1 MDRSTDIE
9 VLSAAIDWL
18 ADGQKVYL
26 ATVAATWG
34 SSPRQP
40 GSMMAIH
47 PDGRFVGSVSG
58 GCIEDD
64 LAQQAMKGELDS
76 SPQDLPRVIEYGIG
90 HSQVQRV
97 GLPCGGRLQLV
108 LESIESSSQLK
119 TLMQGIEARKL
130 VSRHVCMKT
139 GEASLRAARNDQ
151 DFQFDGK
158 NLVKVF
164 GPGWRMLL
172 VGAGE
177 LSRRVAQLAMS
188 LDYAVTLCDSRPEY
202 AASWLVEGTELVT
215 QDTAAAIRSLS
226 PDQRTVVLAL
236 SHAPS
241 LDDKALAAAL
251 QSDAF
256 YIGALGSLR
265 NQQARLR
272 RLRQIGLASDQ
283 LARLHGP
290 VGLDIGSR
298 APAEIAISIMAALVA
313 ERNRST
319 RQSSTIETACV

>member
-139 GEASLRAARNDQ
+139 GEASLRANLGLLRN
-151 DFQFDGK
+151 
-158 NLVKVF
+158 N
-164 GPGWRMLL
+164 
-172 VGAGE
+172 
-177 LSRRVAQLAMS
+177 
-188 LDYAVTLCDSRPEY
+188 
-202 AASWLVEGTELVT
+202 
-215 QDTAAAIRSLS
+215 AAIAGQIAR
-226 PDQRTVVLAL
+226 AW
-236 SHAPS
+236 
-241 LDDKALAAAL
+241 
-251 QSDAF
+251 
-256 YIGALGSLR
+256 
-265 NQQARLR
+265 QQAP
-272 RLRQIGLASDQ
+272 GTY
-283 LARLHGP
+283 
-290 VGLDIGSR
+290 
-298 APAEIAISIMAALVA
+298 SI
-313 ERNRST
+313 
-319 RQSSTIETACV
+319 